1 MVWSGGGW
9 INQLSGP
16 RQPDGSWLQWCERSL
31 LVAQSLL
38 CFGAL
43 FRGMMGFS
51 RFGHFVLMLVAM
63 IQQDMR
69 KFLIIYFVCLLWF
82 SHILNVILDKTNTGS
97 HFPSSAM
104 PHTSVY
110 C

>member
-1 MVWSGGGW
+1 
-9 INQLSGP
+9 
-16 RQPDGSWLQWCERSL
+16 
-31 LVAQSLL
+31 
-38 CFGAL
+38 
-43 FRGMMGFS
+43 MMGFS

>member
-1 MVWSGGGW
+1 
-9 INQLSGP
+9 
-16 RQPDGSWLQWCERSL
+16 
-31 LVAQSLL
+31 
-38 CFGAL
+38 
-43 FRGMMGFS
+43 
-51 RFGHFVLMLVAM
+51 MLVAM

-82 SHILNVILDKTNTGS
+82 SNILNVILDKTNTGS
-97 HFPSSAM
+97 HFPSPAM

>member
-1 MVWSGGGW
+1 
-9 INQLSGP
+9 
-16 RQPDGSWLQWCERSL
+16 
-31 LVAQSLL
+31 
-38 CFGAL
+38 
-43 FRGMMGFS
+43 MMGFS

-97 HFPSSAM
+97 HFPSPAM